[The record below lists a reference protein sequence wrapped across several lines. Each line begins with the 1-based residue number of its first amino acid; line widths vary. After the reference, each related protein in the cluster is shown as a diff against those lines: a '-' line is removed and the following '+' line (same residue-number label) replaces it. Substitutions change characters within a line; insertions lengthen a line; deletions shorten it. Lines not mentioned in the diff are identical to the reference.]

1 MDEPKK
7 LPSNKQSGLPMSGP
21 AASVQREFTARLTM
35 QEAIEA
41 VGKMLNAYPNARDGV
56 RDGYMGTIAALLC
69 QYPRSVALRCAN
81 PINGVCR
88 ETKFL
93 PTVAEVVAW
102 CEPNIGRMTRIIEF
116 QHQSQKQFRE
126 REEIEAENKSEP
138 LEYRRKVAERIL
150 REIKKAY
157 ASGEA
162 EPFNVFVPAFAPQYR
177 DMVDRGGQPGH
188 SLEDKNRS
196 GVWVPH
202 SWLNSASRTK
212 TEWKRF
218 SADELLAKYRP
229 RP

>member
-1 MDEPKK
+1 M
-7 LPSNKQSGLPMSGP
+7 
-21 AASVQREFTARLTM
+21 QREFTARLTM

-41 VGKMLNAYPNARDGV
+41 VGKMLNAYPNARDGI

-102 CEPNIGRMTRIIEF
+102 CEPNTGHMRRTVEF
-116 QHQSQKQFRE
+116 EHRSQKQFAE
-126 REEIEAENKSEP
+126 REEIEGENKAEP
-138 LEYRRKVAERIL
+138 LDYRRQVAQRIL
-150 REIKKAY
+150 REIKEAY

-162 EPFNVFVPAFAPQYR
+162 EAFNVFVPTFAPQYA
-177 DMVDRGGQPGH
+177 DMISRGGLPGH

-196 GVWVPH
+196 GVWVPR
-202 SWLNSASRTK
+202 SWLNSASRAK
-212 TEWKRF
+212 TEWKQF
-218 SADELLAKYRP
+218 STDELLDKYWRDVTK
-229 RP
+229 

>member
-1 MDEPKK
+1 
-7 LPSNKQSGLPMSGP
+7 
-21 AASVQREFTARLTM
+21 M

-69 QYPRSVALRCAN
+69 QYPRSVALHCAN

-102 CEPNIGRMTRIIEF
+102 CEPNTGHMRRTVEF
-116 QHQSQKQFRE
+116 EHRSQKQIRE
-126 REEIEAENKSEP
+126 REEIEAENKFEP

-150 REIKKAY
+150 REMKEAF
-157 ASGEA
+157 ASA
-162 EPFNVFVPAFAPQYR
+162 DTEPLNVFVPTFASQYR
-177 DMVDRGGQPGH
+177 DMVDRGGQAGH

-218 SADELLAKYRP
+218 SADELLAKYSSRP
-229 RP
+229 